1 MNTQNDYQAQYVS
14 QKADISVLQQA
25 INAKN
30 AEIADIQRKTQ
41 ATKEEIDQISKQ
53 LKIDE
58 VRFNS
63 KSTVIRPSMTP
74 EEFMAAKRKVADMEN
89 ELPILAEALD
99 YQNKAM
105 NVLQVNLS
113 RANRELAFIKSKIV
127 EELVE
132 QSVDELSAMA
142 GQQLENLLLTIVAKN
157 KKHKGFTLDEKSAFD
172 RGTYIDFGKTLFSK
186 ILGTRALPDLTEADQ
201 YVTALIEGSE

>member
-14 QKADISVLQQA
+14 QKADISALQQA

-30 AEIADIQRKTQ
+30 AEITDIRRKTQ

-63 KSTVIRPSMTP
+63 KSTVIRPSMTLD
-74 EEFMAAKRKVADMEN
+74 EFMALKRKVADMEN
-89 ELPILAEALD
+89 ELPILTEALD

-105 NVLQVNLS
+105 NALQANMS
-113 RANRELAFIKSKIV
+113 RATSHLAYIKRKIV
-127 EELVE
+127 DELVE
-132 QSVDELSAMA
+132 QSVDELSTMA
-142 GQQLENLLLTIVAKN
+142 GEQLEKLLLAIVAKN
-157 KKHKGFTLDEKSAFD
+157 QKYKGFTLDEKSAFD

-186 ILGTRALPDLTEADQ
+186 VLGARALPDLTEADQ